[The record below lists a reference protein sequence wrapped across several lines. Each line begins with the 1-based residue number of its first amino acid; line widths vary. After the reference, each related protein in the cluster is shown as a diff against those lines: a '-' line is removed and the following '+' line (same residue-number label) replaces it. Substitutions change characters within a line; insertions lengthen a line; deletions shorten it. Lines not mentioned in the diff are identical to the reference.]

1 MRGEGGG
8 FPYNKYLQPETFEHP
23 LSFQKLRGML
33 SDRVGSPVWNVGQF
47 STTHNS
53 ENVQGE
59 SKKCDLRRLV
69 QNCTLF
75 SCNSCMVIFQHFLNV
90 FNFLWYFNGPKKIRQ
105 LFYSLKIKSSEKQK
119 CVDELIRNLKF

>member
-1 MRGEGGG
+1 MCFYEGGGRG

-90 FNFLWYFNGPKKIRQ
+90 FNFFMVLQWPKKKSAN
-105 LFYSLKIKSSEKQK
+105 FYFLSKSKVQK
-119 CVDELIRNLKF
+119 NKNV